1 MTVFATGF
9 YFPLFYIQLDALTHG
24 LDKTFAFY
32 SVPYYSRVSDF
43 ANTSDPLLDSS

>member
-32 SVPYYSRVSDF
+32 SVSCYSRISDF
-43 ANTSDPLLDSS
+43 PHL